1 MCAGKKP
8 GDCLGCN
15 NMQKDKN
22 KTKNLF
28 GLLLQATFFCVC
40 ILSIVLGTLGIII
53 SILDSKIHGIV
64 LHSCIIL
71 SMIYSIRGAY
81 NNYKNALQNYREN
94 KPNDNSLAS
103 SIIVF
108 IFFLLFFGSLISFSF
123 YFCVRHMFFGV
134 H

>member
-1 MCAGKKP
+1 
-8 GDCLGCN
+8 
-15 NMQKDKN
+15 MQKDKN

-40 ILSIVLGTLGIII
+40 ILAIFLGTLGIII
-53 SILDSKIHGIV
+53 TILDSKIYGVIFCSY
-64 LHSCIIL
+64 LTL
-71 SMIYSIRGAY
+71 RMICRIRGAY

-94 KPNDNSLAS
+94 KPNENSLAS

-108 IFFLLFFGSLISFSF
+108 IFFLLFFGSLISLTF
-123 YFCVRHMFFGV
+123 YYCVRYMFFES

>member
-1 MCAGKKP
+1 
-8 GDCLGCN
+8 
-15 NMQKDKN
+15 MQKDKN

-28 GLLLQATFFCVC
+28 LLLLQATFFCVC
-40 ILSIVLGTLGIII
+40 ILAIVFGTLGIII
-53 SILDSKIHGIV
+53 TILDSKIYGVIFYSY
-64 LHSCIIL
+64 LTL
-71 SMIYSIRGAY
+71 SMIYRIREAY

-108 IFFLLFFGSLISFSF
+108 IFFLLFFGSLISLAF
-123 YFCVRHMFFGV
+123 YYCVRYLFFES

>member
-1 MCAGKKP
+1 
-8 GDCLGCN
+8 
-15 NMQKDKN
+15 MQKDKN

-40 ILSIVLGTLGIII
+40 ILAIVLGFLGIII
-53 SILDSKIHGIV
+53 SVLDSKIHGIV

-71 SMIYSIRGAY
+71 SMICGIRWAY

-94 KPNDNSLAS
+94 KLNENSLAS

-108 IFFLLFFGSLISFSF
+108 IFFLLFFGSLISLTF
-123 YFCVRHMFFGV
+123 YYCVRYIFFES